1 MAIKLFDRKNKKI
14 LFKRIKMII
23 YKIFYKEWKVFDISL
38 KLIQSDVNPDEYYS
52 EIHSYVVPEGF
63 AHYVFDKVKTK
74 EELNKVI
81 FRFGEIDD
89 LRIVLWESPFWEN
102 YPLNYKEAKKRETEV
117 FRPFFE
123 TEMKRFCDEF
133 GLTIFTD

>member
-1 MAIKLFDRKNKKI
+1 
-14 LFKRIKMII
+14 MII
-23 YKIFYKEWKVFDISL
+23 YKIFYKEYQVFDISL
-38 KLIQSDVNPDEYYS
+38 TLSYCDAGDLYCS
-52 EIHSYVVPEGF
+52 EIHSYIVPEGF

-89 LRIVLWESPFWEN
+89 LRLVLWESLDWNNKPMH
-102 YPLNYKEAKKRETEV
+102 LKEAEERETKI

-123 TEMKRFCDEF
+123 TEMKRFCEEF
-133 GLTIFTD
+133 GLGMVTD

>member
-1 MAIKLFDRKNKKI
+1 
-14 LFKRIKMII
+14 MII

-38 KLIQSDVNPDEYYS
+38 MLCQSDENSDEYYS
-52 EIHSYVVPEGF
+52 EIHSYVIPEGF
-63 AHYVFDKVKTK
+63 AHYVFDNVKTK
-74 EELNKVI
+74 EELNKAI

-89 LRIVLWESPFWEN
+89 LRIVLWESPYWEN
-102 YPLNYKEAKKRETEV
+102 YPLNYEEAKKREAEV

-133 GLTIFTD
+133 GLAIFTDQIKNG